1 MKAIVGI
8 FYETLEKAQQ
18 RAEALKRMWKGR
30 VAFVVV
36 GNEKG
41 YLVISESSAR
51 ACGIKVPLKAR
62 RYGITNK

>member
-1 MKAIVGI
+1 MKAVVGI
-8 FYETLEKAQQ
+8 FYKTLEKAQS

-30 VAFVVV
+30 IAFVVV
-36 GNEKG
+36 GSEKG

-62 RYGITNK
+62 RYEQW